1 MFSIIKKLQAQVLS
15 LTQVLERLDKIE
27 ATIKQHEGFA
37 AENDALWSYL
47 DEEDEEVL
55 RSAGYCRPTP
65 ARKAHSPT
73 AEEVAAHISDEDLR
87 TMKTQGD
94 A

>member
-1 MFSIIKKLQAQVLS
+1 MFSIIKKLQTQVLS
-15 LTQVLERLDKIE
+15 LTQMLDRLDKIE
-27 ATIKQHEGFA
+27 ATLKQHEGFA

-47 DEEDEEVL
+47 DEGDEEVL
-55 RSAGYCRPTP
+55 RSAGYCRPMP
-65 ARKAHSPT
+65 LRKEHSPT
-73 AEEVAAHISDEDLR
+73 AEEIATHISDEDLR

>member
-1 MFSIIKKLQAQVLS
+1 MFSIIKKLQAQVL
-15 LTQVLERLDKIE
+15 
-27 ATIKQHEGFA
+27 
-37 AENDALWSYL
+37 
-47 DEEDEEVL
+47 EDEEVL
-55 RSAGYCRPTP
+55 RSAGYCRPAP
-65 ARKAHSPT
+65 SRKAHSPT